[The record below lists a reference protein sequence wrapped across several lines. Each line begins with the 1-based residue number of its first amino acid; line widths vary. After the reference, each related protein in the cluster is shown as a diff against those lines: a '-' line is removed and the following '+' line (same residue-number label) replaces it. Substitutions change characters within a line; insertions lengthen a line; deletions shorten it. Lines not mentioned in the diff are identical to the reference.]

1 MSTTAQLH
9 DDVARYRGA
18 LLALDPGMPRE
29 QWVRAAMAAK
39 AAGIAFSDFD
49 DWSALAA
56 NDDGG
61 TPPRRGSRFE
71 PMAASAPEP

>member
-29 QWVRAAMAAK
+29 QWVRAAMAAE
-39 AAGIAFSDFD
+39 AAGIASSDFD
-49 DWSALAA
+49 DWRHA
-56 NDDGG
+56 DDPTTLEGH
-61 TPPRRGSRFE
+61 RLDVE
-71 PMAASAPEP
+71 